1 MTMPEQVLP
10 ESTLPINKQAAM
22 VLEWGFRLSA
32 ALLAIGIVTTLIR
45 GEDIPTSA
53 TRLVDLIPDLLSG
66 DGGAIV
72 TTAIVSMIAT
82 PVVATLVVAA
92 GFLAAN
98 DRRYARIS
106 FAVLAVLLVSIAA
119 ALIRQ

>member
-1 MTMPEQVLP
+1 VTTPEHVLP
-10 ESTLPINKQAAM
+10 ESTLPINKQAAV

-32 ALLAIGIVTTLIR
+32 ALLAIGIVTTLVR
-45 GEDIPTSA
+45 GEDIPTTA
-53 TRLVDLIPDLLSG
+53 TRLVDLWPALKSG

-82 PVVATLVVAA
+82 PVVATLIVAA
-92 GFLAAN
+92 GFLAAD

-106 FAVLAVLLVSIAA
+106 FAVLLVLLISIAA
-119 ALIRQ
+119 AFIRQ